1 MAGLKGPILVLTAAV
16 LFSTGGAGLKVEAF
30 TASQMSAFRSGIAA
44 VVLLAWMRGHLTW
57 SPSIAGAAAL
67 YAATVTLFVSATKLT
82 TAASAIFL
90 QSTAP
95 LYIALLGPALLGER
109 FRKGDLVSLTAVGAG
124 LALLFA
130 GRPAPTGTAPDP
142 ATGNLLAFVCSLT
155 WALTLLALRYVGRS
169 RSRGHPGLSA
179 VVAGN
184 ALACVVALPYAWPPP
199 AAAPGEWAVVVYLG
213 VVQIGA
219 AYICLTA
226 AVRYLPALEV
236 SLLLLLEPVLNP
248 MWTWLIHGEHPGRA
262 VLVGGGLILAA
273 TAARAFREPAEN
285 GVTGSPSAR
294 P

>member
-1 MAGLKGPILVLTAAV
+1 
-16 LFSTGGAGLKVEAF
+16 
-30 TASQMSAFRSGIAA
+30 
-44 VVLLAWMRGHLTW
+44 
-57 SPSIAGAAAL
+57 
-67 YAATVTLFVSATKLT
+67 
-82 TAASAIFL
+82 
-90 QSTAP
+90 
-95 LYIALLGPALLGER
+95 
-109 FRKGDLVSLTAVGAG
+109 
-124 LALLFA
+124 
-130 GRPAPTGTAPDP
+130 
-142 ATGNLLAFVCSLT
+142 
-155 WALTLLALRYVGRS
+155 
-169 RSRGHPGLSA
+169 
-179 VVAGN
+179 VAGN